1 MANEA
6 TTYSLRDVPIAI
18 WRAARARAIQEGRS
32 IRDVLIEFLKT
43 YGKGG
48 K

>member
-1 MANEA
+1 MNDS

-18 WRAARARAIQEGRS
+18 WRAARARAVAEGRS
-32 IRDVLIEFLKT
+32 IRDVLIEFLKS